1 MSDVA
6 SKDELARAVHEK
18 LQVTKRDS
26 ALAVDAVFDAVL
38 SALAEGR
45 EVRIAGFGVFSVKQQ
60 KPRQGRNPKT
70 GAPVAIPAKN
80 VVLFRPSS
88 LVKEQVQA
96 KK

>member
-1 MSDVA
+1 MSDPIA
-6 SKDELARAVHEK
+6 TRSDLARAVHEK

-38 SALAEGR
+38 SALAEGQ
-45 EVRIAGFGVFSVKQQ
+45 EVRIAGFGVFSVKKQ

-70 GAPVAIPAKN
+70 GASVAIPAKN

-88 LVKEQVQA
+88 LVKSRVQ
-96 KK
+96 K